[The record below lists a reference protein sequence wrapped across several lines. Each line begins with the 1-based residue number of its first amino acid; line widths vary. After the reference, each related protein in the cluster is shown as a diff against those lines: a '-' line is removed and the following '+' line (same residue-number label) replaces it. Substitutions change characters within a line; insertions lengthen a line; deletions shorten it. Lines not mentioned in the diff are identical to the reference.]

1 MCQVD
6 LQAIIGSYTA
16 VATGLE
22 SESARVSS
30 LDGDSLLPF
39 NYRRV
44 NSIDQKR

>member
-30 LDGDSLLPF
+30 LDGGYNINIISLHNDYL
-39 NYRRV
+39 R
-44 NSIDQKR
+44 